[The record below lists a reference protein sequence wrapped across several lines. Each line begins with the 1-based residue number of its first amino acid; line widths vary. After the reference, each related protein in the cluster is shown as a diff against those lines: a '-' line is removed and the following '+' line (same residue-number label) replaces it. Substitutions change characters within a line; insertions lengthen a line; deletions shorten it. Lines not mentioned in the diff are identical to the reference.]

1 MKTVAVIG
9 IGMSRKTLTAE
20 ALSAI
25 QGAEVL
31 LGAPRMLEE
40 FSDLCKPSLPVY
52 LTPDILS
59 ALEQREEESFAVLFS
74 GDVGF
79 YSGATKLVSA
89 LKDYSVQ
96 IYPGISSVVYFFSR
110 CGRPWQNAC
119 LVSCHGLDTDLVSP
133 VRRNAVTFALTGG
146 NVSELAESLC
156 EAGFGDLM
164 VTVGQKLSYEDETL
178 ESLPVRALV
187 GRSFD
192 SLTVLL
198 IDNPEPDDRVRS
210 GIPDE
215 EFTRAK
221 VPMTKSEVRAVCL
234 SRLDIRPD
242 DICYDVGCGT
252 GSVTV
257 EMALAAYRGRV
268 YAFDKKEEAVAL
280 TLENCAHFHIGN
292 VKAYS
297 GLAPEVF
304 RDKPTP
310 DVVFIGGSSGNLA
323 VIMQELYERNSRV
336 RFVVTAVSLE
346 TISEAIRAFGLLNKK
361 INISEVSVSRTKAI
375 AGLHMMDAQNPIFIM
390 SAGE

>member
-1 MKTVAVIG
+1 MKSVAVIG

-20 ALSAI
+20 ALKAI
-25 QGAEVL
+25 SEAEVL
-31 LGAPRMLEE
+31 LGARRMLDA
-40 FSDLCKPSLPVY
+40 FSDFGKTSIPVY
-52 LTPDILS
+52 LSPDILRT
-59 ALEQREEESFAVLFS
+59 LEEREEQRFAVLFS

-79 YSGATKLVSA
+79 YSGATKLLPA
-89 LKDYSVQ
+89 LNQYETSV
-96 IYPGISSVVYFFSR
+96 YPGISSAVYFFSKCKR
-110 CGRPWQNAC
+110 AWQNAC
-119 LVSCHGLDTDLVSP
+119 LVSCHGLDTDIVSP
-133 VRRNAVTFALTGG
+133 VRRNAETFCLTGG
-146 NVSELAESLC
+146 NVEQLAEALIR
-156 EAGFGDLM
+156 AGFGDLM
-164 VTVGQKLSYEDETL
+164 VTIGQRLSYEDERIETIRVK
-178 ESLPVRALV
+178 EIPGNVY
-187 GRSFD
+187 D

-198 IDNPEPDDRVRS
+198 IDNPNPDRRVRS

-234 SRLDIRPD
+234 SRLNILPEQ
-242 DICYDVGCGT
+242 ICYDVGCGT

-257 EMALAAYRGRV
+257 EMALAAYKGHV
-268 YAFDKKEEAVAL
+268 YAFDKKEEAVKL
-280 TLENCAHFHIGN
+280 TMENCDRFHIGN
-292 VKAYS
+292 VSAFS

-323 VIMQELYERNSRV
+323 VIMSELYERNPQV

-346 TISEAIRAFGLLNKK
+346 TVGEAIKAFQTLGKEICISEI
-361 INISEVSVSRTKAI
+361 SVSRTKAI